1 MEADIKLLIEK
12 HLRIGRYVVVNLRN
26 GSVRNGKLLEMNGDH
41 IVLQSVEGFFRTAPS
56 GELLPDIGLNT
67 TVLQYDCIMD
77 FSYSDR

>member
-12 HLRIGRYVVVNLRN
+12 HLRVGRYVVINLRN
-26 GSVRNGKLLEMNGDH
+26 SSVRSGKLLEMNGDH
-41 IVLQSVEGFFRTAPS
+41 IVLQSVEGFFRTSPT

-67 TVLQYDCIMD
+67 TIVQYDDILD